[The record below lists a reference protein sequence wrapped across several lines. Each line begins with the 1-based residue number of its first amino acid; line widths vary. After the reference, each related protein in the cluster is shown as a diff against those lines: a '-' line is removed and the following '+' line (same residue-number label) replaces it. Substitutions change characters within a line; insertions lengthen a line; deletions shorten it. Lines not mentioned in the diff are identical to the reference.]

1 MEKPLKRV
9 LFYNPS
15 NFQRVRGILDLTRLE
30 GCEYSNCVMS
40 FNRSD
45 LASSDAVIFNFVFGH
60 ISLKSLKQTGQ
71 VWIWLQH
78 ERPTCVHR
86 SAAPEF
92 RSDSKGMFNWTITYS
107 KHADIYLPYGIMKQK
122 RNTAFKRD
130 YRKIAREKPRDALW
144 VSSHCQ
150 TEGKREM
157 YINILKKYI
166 NVDVF
171 GDCGKAWNCG
181 RRCDHDLD
189 NCFDILNTTY
199 KFYLAFENELCQEY
213 ITEKF
218 YENFDYDVL
227 LVSRGD
233 LPGSSSINISKR
245 AYINAGDFK
254 SAHELGKYLKQLSTD
269 IDEYSKM
276 LEEKDTYYVVRY
288 RNLFDKAM
296 CEVCKRLNNVDMHR
310 SVYEDVY
317 KWMTIKHACV
327 PPKDI

>member
-1 MEKPLKRV
+1 M
-9 LFYNPS
+9 
-15 NFQRVRGILDLTRLE
+15 
-30 GCEYSNCVMS
+30 
-40 FNRSD
+40 
-45 LASSDAVIFNFVFGH
+45 
-60 ISLKSLKQTGQ
+60 
-71 VWIWLQH
+71 
-78 ERPTCVHR
+78 
-86 SAAPEF
+86 
-92 RSDSKGMFNWTITYS
+92 
-107 KHADIYLPYGIMKQK
+107 
-122 RNTAFKRD
+122 
-130 YRKIAREKPRDALW
+130 
-144 VSSHCQ
+144 
-150 TEGKREM
+150 
-157 YINILKKYI
+157 
-166 NVDVF
+166 
-171 GDCGKAWNCG
+171 
-181 RRCDHDLD
+181 
-189 NCFDILNTTY
+189 
-199 KFYLAFENELCQEY
+199 AFENELCQEY

-296 CEVCKRLNNVDMHR
+296 CEVCKRLINVDMHR

-317 KWMTIKHACV
+317 EWMTIKHACV